1 MKHKLFIFI
10 CGISILLCGC
20 QVSSP
25 LLNTYSQIELL
36 KSSNILTIV
45 EPEFAEGFADDLSVI
60 SPTVSHSGDII
71 SASSALLVSVES
83 NEALYYKDIYKQI
96 APASLTKLM
105 TALMVLKYGNLN
117 DTITFTSE
125 MLAVNNPEAQ
135 MCGFVEG
142 DSISVKD
149 LFNCMLVY
157 SGNDTSNALGMYIS
171 GSIEEFAQL
180 MNEEAKLLG
189 ATHTNFV
196 NACGLDEDGHLTCTY
211 DLYLMFVECMKY
223 PEFMDAIKLST
234 VTANYTNSSGET
246 LSKSFPSTNLYFTGN
261 YSIPNGILMYGGKTG
276 TTGNAGTCLIL
287 FSEDE
292 FGSGYISV
300 VMGSPNKPELYQ
312 QMTNLL
318 TIIQKK

>member
-1 MKHKLFIFI
+1 MKSKVFILI
-10 CGISILLCGC
+10 CCIAVFLCGC
-20 QVSSP
+20 QVSSQ
-25 LLNTYSQIELL
+25 LLNPYSQIDLL
-36 KSSNILTIV
+36 KSSDVLTVV
-45 EPEFAEGFADDLSVI
+45 EPEFTEGFADDLTVI
-60 SPTVSHSGDII
+60 SPEISHSGDVIT
-71 SASSALLVSVES
+71 ASSALLVSTET
-83 NEALYYKDIYKQI
+83 NEALYYKDVYKQI

-117 DTITFTSE
+117 DTITFTPE

-135 MCGFVEG
+135 MCGFVAG
-142 DSISVKD
+142 DSILVKD

-171 GSIEEFAQL
+171 GSIEEFAKL

-196 NACGLDEDGHLTCTY
+196 NACGLDEDGHMTCTY
-211 DLYLMFVECMKY
+211 DLYLMFAECMKY

-234 VTANYTNSSGET
+234 VTATYTNSAGET

-261 YSIPNGILMYGGKTG
+261 YAVPNGIQMYGGKTG

-287 FSEDE
+287 YSEDE

-300 VMGSPNKPELYQ
+300 VMGSPDKPELYQ

-318 TIIQKK
+318 SIIQKN

>member
-1 MKHKLFIFI
+1 MKTKLILLIFCCAMI
-10 CGISILLCGC
+10 LCSCQTSSILLN
-20 QVSSP
+20 P
-25 LLNTYSQIELL
+25 YSQVELL
-36 KSSNILTIV
+36 QSSDVLTNV
-45 EPEFAEGFADDLSVI
+45 EPQFSHGFASNLSVI
-60 SPTVSHSGDII
+60 DLETAHSGNII
-71 SASSALLVSVES
+71 TASSALLVSTDT
-83 NEALYYKDIYKQI
+83 NEALYYKDVYKQI

-117 DTITFTSE
+117 DTITFTPE

-135 MCGFVEG
+135 MCGFVAG
-142 DSISVKD
+142 DSILVKD

-171 GSIEEFAQL
+171 GTIEDFAKL

-196 NACGLDEDGHLTCTY
+196 NACGLDENGHMTCTY
-211 DLYLMFVECMKY
+211 DLYLMFAECMKY
-223 PEFMDAIKLST
+223 PEFMDAIKLSN
-234 VTANYTNSSGET
+234 VTATYTNSLGET
-246 LSKSFPSTNLYFTGN
+246 KSKSFPSTNLYFTGT
-261 YSIPNGILMYGGKTG
+261 YEIPDGIQMYGGKTG

-287 FSEDE
+287 YSEDE
-292 FGSGYISV
+292 LNKGYISV

-318 TIIQKK
+318 SIIQKN